1 MFPEMRRFKQEISKE
16 ESINILKSCSAG
28 VLAVNGIN
36 GYPYTIPLNYT
47 YVDNRIIIHC
57 ATEGYKLDCL
67 RADDRV
73 SFCVIDRNEIVP
85 EKFGTIFSSVVV
97 FGRVRF
103 ITEDTEKQF
112 ALEAINAKYSPGLKE
127 EGLKEIKRGWN
138 RTLLFA
144 VDIEHMTGKIDLF
157 TMIERSREERE
168 GAGKACP
175 EKKEND

>member
-1 MFPEMRRFKQEISKE
+1 MFPEMRRFKQEIPQE
-16 ESINILKSCSAG
+16 EAVEVLSSCSAG
-28 VLAVNGIN
+28 ILAVNGIN

-47 YVDNRIIIHC
+47 FSDNRVYIHC

-73 SFCVIDRNEIVP
+73 SFCVIDRNEILP
-85 EKFGTIFSSVVV
+85 EKFATNYRSVVV

-103 ITEDTEKQF
+103 ITEDAEKQK
-112 ALEAINAKYSPGLKE
+112 ALEAINAKYSPGLEE

-138 RTLLFA
+138 RAILFA
-144 VDIEHMTGKIDLF
+144 VDVEHMTGKIDLF

-168 GAGKACP
+168 ASGEECP
-175 EKKEND
+175 GKKENQ